1 MKRIKMI
8 MPVPMPATAL
18 SAFEAQIPGSLRRSD
33 LAVDFVAVREGA
45 RILDSYYETTLA
57 DAFVLEAGATAE
69 DEGYDAVCIN
79 SMSDSGLAAL
89 RSRLGIPVVGP
100 GQSCLLMACMLGYRF
115 SIITMWDQW
124 RHLYSKVVTEQ
135 GLSHRLASV
144 RTIDVRP
151 DAHELLAGK
160 EEIVFAKLEAESLA
174 AIGEDGADLIII
186 GSTTMYQSYEYLRSR
201 LDVPVLNPGLISLKL
216 CEMLLDLE
224 LSHSKHA
231 YPSPETLNDAVL
243 SGIPPVF

>member
-8 MPVPMPATAL
+8 MPVPMPAAAL
-18 SAFEAQIPGSLRRSD
+18 SAFEAQIPESLRRSD
-33 LAVDFVAVREGA
+33 IAVDFVAVREGA
-45 RILDSYYETTLA
+45 KILDSYYETTMA

-69 DEGYDAVCIN
+69 EDGYDAVCIN

-100 GQSCLLMACMLGYRF
+100 GQSCLLMACMLGHRF

-160 EEIVFAKLEAESLA
+160 EEIVFSKLEAESLA
-174 AIGEDGADLIII
+174 AISEDGAEVIII

-201 LDVPVLNPGLISLKL
+201 LGVPVLNPGLISLKL

-224 LSHSKHA
+224 LSHSKRA
-231 YPSPETLNDAVL
+231 YPSPEALNDGLL
-243 SGIPPVF
+243 SGITPAF

>member
-8 MPVPMPATAL
+8 MPVPMPAAAL
-18 SAFEAQIPGSLRRSD
+18 SAFEAQIPESMRRPD
-33 LAVDFVAVREGA
+33 IAVDFVAVREGA

-69 DEGYDAVCIN
+69 DEGYSAVCIN
-79 SMSDSGLAAL
+79 SMSDSGLSAL
-89 RSRLGIPVVGP
+89 RSRLNIPVVGP
-100 GQSCLLMACMLGYRF
+100 GQSCLLMACMLGHRF

-124 RHLYSKVVTEQ
+124 RHLYSKVVAEQ
-135 GLSHRLASV
+135 GLSHRLSSV

-160 EEIVFAKLEAESLA
+160 EEIVFSKLEAESLA
-174 AIGEDGADLIII
+174 AINEDGADVIVI
-186 GSTTMYQSYEYLRSR
+186 GSTTMYQSYEYLRGQLS
-201 LDVPVLNPGLISLKL
+201 VPVLNPGLISLKL

-224 LSHSKHA
+224 LIHSKRA
-231 YPSPETLNDAVL
+231 YPSPEALNDEVL
-243 SGIPPVF
+243 SGIPPLF